1 MFPDRLTLDLAPGIN
16 AVVDS
21 AVSRYGELFQSL
33 GDGVLAALLAVEQLL
48 RGAPWWLVIS
58 GIVAGAYAATRRPLI
73 AVAAG
78 AAMVVVGMF
87 GLWDQAMQTLAL
99 TVVAVAASIVIG
111 VPAGVAFARA
121 PRAAR
126 FARPVLDAMQTLPSF
141 VYLIPAMM
149 MFGLGKVP
157 ALLATV
163 VYALPPLIRL
173 TELGLRQ
180 ADAAAIEAADAFGAT
195 AAQRLWRVELPLAL
209 PAIMTGVNQATMM
222 ALSMVVVAAM
232 IGARGLGEE
241 VLLGIQRLDVGRG
254 LIAGV
259 VIVLLA
265 VVMDRT
271 TQGIG
276 RRLAGRP

>member
-1 MFPDRLTLDLAPGIN
+1 
-16 AVVDS
+16 
-21 AVSRYGELFQSL
+21 
-33 GDGVLAALLAVEQLL
+33 
-48 RGAPWWLVIS
+48 
-58 GIVAGAYAATRRPLI
+58 
-73 AVAAG
+73 
-78 AAMVVVGMF
+78 
-87 GLWDQAMQTLAL
+87 
-99 TVVAVAASIVIG
+99 
-111 VPAGVAFARA
+111 
-121 PRAAR
+121 
-126 FARPVLDAMQTLPSF
+126 
-141 VYLIPAMM
+141 
-149 MFGLGKVP
+149 
-157 ALLATV
+157 
-163 VYALPPLIRL
+163 
-173 TELGLRQ
+173 LGLRQ